1 MNENTARFKSLLGAA
16 ALELW
21 PQLPRDVQEELF
33 EQAVGADEQL
43 RQKLALY
50 LHEHHPRTA
59 HPPKP
64 TALA

>member
-1 MNENTARFKSLLGAA
+1 VSENTSRFRTVVGAA

-21 PQLPRDVQEELF
+21 PHLPRDIQEQLF
-33 EQAVGADEQL
+33 ELAVGADEQL
-43 RQKLALY
+43 RQKLAIH